1 MKYQVFSDILLVF
14 AFAVTI
20 SGDKALPNNNLEEQV
35 LTLFNKWQKGKVH
48 TGLFQLPSLK
58 SISIEKI
65 QENYYEEMGI
75 KILYAIGKMK
85 LTGLDNFSV
94 EALDIAQTKNNLII
108 SATVLI
114 PKLTLYSDTYTLVG
128 RAYYVYSLKGNGA
141 MTIVSRNN
149 VVSINIV
156 FNNVDDIYT
165 SVSNFSLKYS
175 TSIVEVNLENSSWPI
190 NEVLNSEGVNILKSY
205 HENISDIVRD
215 YVVPNANEYLSRV
228 TFKDFLNIITYI
240 GTKSYVIEKMEK

>member
-1 MKYQVFSDILLVF
+1 
-14 AFAVTI
+14 
-20 SGDKALPNNNLEEQV
+20 
-35 LTLFNKWQKGKVH
+35 
-48 TGLFQLPSLK
+48 
-58 SISIEKI
+58 
-65 QENYYEEMGI
+65 
-75 KILYAIGKMK
+75 MK